1 MSYEPNNF
9 QDDMQK
15 FIQMLKKLLKNHS
28 GKDKFS
34 EEDLMSGKN
43 GDINVNVFFMPF
55 LSLSPED
62 MDELEDIYDDCFD
75 EEKSHETF
83 DADLTKS
90 DLDFLRKNGIRF

>member
-15 FIQMLKKLLKNHS
+15 FIQMLKKLLKNYS
-28 GKDKFS
+28 NKDKFS
-34 EEDLMSGKN
+34 DNDILSEKN

-62 MDELEDIYDDCFD
+62 MDELEDIYDECFD
-75 EEKSHETF
+75 DDKSREDL

-90 DLDFLRKNGIRF
+90 DMDFLRKNGIRF

>member
-15 FIQMLKKLLKNHS
+15 FIQMLKKLLKSNLN
-28 GKDKFS
+28 KDKFS
-34 EEDLMSGKN
+34 DNDIMAGKN

-55 LSLSPED
+55 LSMSPED
-62 MDELEDIYDDCFD
+62 MDELEDIYDECFD
-75 EEKSHETF
+75 EDKSREDI

-90 DLDFLRKNGIRF
+90 DIDFLRKNGIRF